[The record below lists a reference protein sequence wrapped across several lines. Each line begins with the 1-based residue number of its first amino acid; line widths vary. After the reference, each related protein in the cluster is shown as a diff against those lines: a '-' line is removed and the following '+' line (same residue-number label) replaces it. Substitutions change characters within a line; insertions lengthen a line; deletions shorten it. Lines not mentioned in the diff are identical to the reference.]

1 LIQIIP
7 VRISD
12 DIVPGDDLAT
22 KIGEGCQREGIEIL
36 DRDIIV
42 VAQKVVSKAEG
53 RIVDLANVKPSSRAK
68 RIAKANRKDPRV
80 VELILRESRSLVKVR
95 KGVIITETHHGFVC
109 ANSGVD
115 QSNAKNE
122 STAILLPID
131 PDKSALEIRKN
142 LIRNYGK
149 QVAVIVT
156 DTFGRP
162 FRNGQTNVA
171 IGVAGIAPMKSY
183 IGTSDMYGKI
193 LRVTEIAIVD
203 EISCAAEL
211 VMGKTNRVPVVI
223 VRGCG
228 FESSQKATVGSLL
241 RTKKKD
247 LFR

>member
-1 LIQIIP
+1 M
-7 VRISD
+7 
-12 DIVPGDDLAT
+12 PGDNLAT
-22 KIGEGCQREGIEIL
+22 MIGEGCQKEDIEIL

-53 RIVDLANVKPSSRAK
+53 RIVDLADLKPSSRAK

-80 VELILRESRSLVKVR
+80 VELVLRESRSLVKVR
-95 KGVIITETHHGFVC
+95 KGVIITETPHGFVC

-122 STAILLPID
+122 STAILLPLD
-131 PDKSALEIRKN
+131 PDKSASEIRKN

-171 IGVAGIAPMKSY
+171 IGVAGISPMKSY
-183 IGTSDMYGKI
+183 IGKSDMYGKI

-203 EISCAAEL
+203 EISSAAEL
-211 VMGKTNRVPVVI
+211 VMGKANRVPVVI
-223 VRGCG
+223 VRGCD
-228 FESSQKATVGSLL
+228 FESSQKATISSLL